1 MHTAT
6 TRPTSKKEIPRG
18 NRAKKLQILEQKFSK
33 TNISDFQIIKV
44 LEEGPNGVVFLS
56 EVNSDVITLKM
67 ILNLNQQSMK
77 SSTLYNEFRLLD
89 KKLNEQGKKVQ
100 RMLSQFTAQPTQA
113 MMSLLDA
120 SIRDMLFTKNRLTGK
135 LTLAKTQFYVLEH
148 HPNNLHAHLQLLES
162 KLSAEKLVKYSKQIF
177 QCFTYLYN
185 KRVIHLLTK
194 LENLL
199 YSAEDDEII
208 LCDFTES
215 LVTDKNFLLPRG
227 ELKGRNLTFTAPE
240 IQNQMET
247 KKDFEKIDF
256 SKEYS
261 WEVGCLLY
269 EISFGC
275 PPFENYPL
283 LYGSPPRVTVPPVS
297 FEGNILAL
305 NKAFLALIGNML
317 INDPSQRISFE
328 SAVAEINKIIAAN
341 EVPVAPF
348 ASAPALS
355 SSPFPSLASPS
366 PSSKITQKQPS
377 AQPITLEAQR
387 AVRNCQL
394 GFQYLSDPK
403 VKDEREAVKYLRLAA
418 LEKNDVAQNQL
429 GVCYVHGIGVD
440 IDEKEAVQWFR
451 VASDQGNVS
460 AQYNLGFCYHYAF
473 GIEKNETE
481 AAKWYKLAA
490 EQGYP
495 SAQNRLGA
503 FYLTGTGIEKNEAE
517 AVILFR
523 LAANQGDALAQNNLG
538 YCYQNGQGV
547 EKDEK
552 EAIKWITMAANQG
565 EITARNNLAL
575 CYLEGKGVAKD
586 EKAAVKLLRL
596 CAKDQDADSQFFLG
610 NCYLTGRGVEKDEKE
625 GWKWIH
631 RSADL
636 GNKEAQVLL
645 ALKSLAKRGKLL
657 VFVVVVIV
665 FLCYLII

>member
-185 KRVIHLLTK
+185 KIVIHLLTK

-199 YSAEDDEII
+199 YSSEDDEII

-283 LYGSPPRVTVPPVS
+283 LYGSPPRVSVPPVS
-297 FEGNILAL
+297 FEGNIIGL

-328 SAVAEINKIIAAN
+328 SAVAEINKIIATN

-348 ASAPALS
+348 ASSPALS
-355 SSPFPSLASPS
+355 SSPFPSLVPSSPALSSSPSPSPSLTPSPS
-366 PSSKITQKQPS
+366 PSSKITQNQPI

-387 AVRNCQL
+387 AMRNCEL
-394 GFQYLSDPK
+394 GFQYLLGDDSK
-403 VKDEREAVKYLRLAA
+403 VKDEREAVKWFRLAA
-418 LEKNDVAQNQL
+418 LEKNDIAQNQL
-429 GVCYVHGIGVD
+429 GVCYLNGIGVEN
-440 IDEKEAVQWFR
+440 DEKEAMQWFR
-451 VASDQGNVS
+451 IASDQGNVS
-460 AQYNLGFCYHYAF
+460 AQFNLGFCYHSGI
-473 GIEKNETE
+473 GIEKNEKE
-481 AAKWYKLAA
+481 AAKLYKLAA
-490 EQGYP
+490 EQGY
-495 SAQNRLGA
+495 SAAQNLLGL
-503 FYLTGTGIEKNEAE
+503 FYLNGTGIEKNEAE
-517 AVILFR
+517 AVIWFR
-523 LAANQGDALAQNNLG
+523 LAANQGNALAQNNLG
-538 YCYQNGQGV
+538 FCYQNG
-547 EKDEK
+547 K
-552 EAIKWITMAANQG
+552 EI
-565 EITARNNLAL
+565 
-575 CYLEGKGVAKD
+575 
-586 EKAAVKLLRL
+586 
-596 CAKDQDADSQFFLG
+596 
-610 NCYLTGRGVEKDEKE
+610 GRASCRE
-625 GWKWIH
+625 
-631 RSADL
+631 R
-636 GNKEAQVLL
+636 
-645 ALKSLAKRGKLL
+645 
-657 VFVVVVIV
+657 
-665 FLCYLII
+665 